1 MNVLLIYPN
10 FPDTFW
16 SFKHALQFVHKKAAM
31 PPLGLL
37 TVAAMLPSEWQ
48 KRLVD
53 LNVTRLTEKDLKW
66 ADVAFISAMVVQR
79 SSTQQVIQRCKAAG
93 LKMVAGGPLFTADYD
108 QFEEVDHFV
117 LNEAELTLPPFLADL
132 ERGAPQR
139 VYATEEF
146 ADIHQTPA
154 PLWELVDMKSY
165 ATMNI
170 QFSRGCPYDCDF
182 CNITTLFG
190 HRPRIK
196 TTLQVIQRAGYFIS
210 AWAGGKKCSL
220 STTTSSATNAFSR
233 MSFCRP

>member
-53 LNVTRLTEKDLKW
+53 LNITHLSEKDLKW

-79 SSTQQVIQRCKAAG
+79 SSAQQVIKRCKAAG

-132 ERGAPQR
+132 ERGTPQR
-139 VYATEEF
+139 VYTTEEF
-146 ADIHQTPA
+146 ADIRQTPA
-154 PLWELVDMKSY
+154 PLWDQVNMKSY

-190 HRPRIK
+190 HRPRVK
-196 TTLQVIQRAGYFIS
+196 TTQ
-210 AWAGGKKCSL
+210 
-220 STTTSSATNAFSR
+220 
-233 MSFCRP
+233 